1 MTVKDVINELTICA
15 CTIKQLEDIA
25 EQDKTTFGQSSLIE
39 DTVEIIGKYM
49 DELTKKQI
57 K

>member
-1 MTVKDVINELTICA
+1 MTVKDVINELKICE
-15 CTIKQLEDIA
+15 CTINQLEDMA
-25 EQDKTTFGQSSLIE
+25 EQDKTSFGQSSLIE

-49 DELTKKQI
+49 DELTRKQI